1 MAIGTRGAVLV
12 LAMLL
17 AACGR
22 KTADGG
28 QNSSTGAP
36 AGSTAAAQQGDDE
49 PDSDGRTL
57 YRRAC
62 VMCHGE
68 RGAGTQLGSA
78 LNDRPRSVDEV
89 VRAVT
94 EGVPEAQPPRTPM
107 PRRGDGTFTDA
118 EIHTVAEY
126 VHGLAR

>member
-1 MAIGTRGAVLV
+1 MSIGRRGVVLV
-12 LAMLL
+12 LAALL
-17 AACGR
+17 SACGR
-22 KTADGG
+22 DGDARRQAAPSGASGSQAAD
-28 QNSSTGAP
+28 
-36 AGSTAAAQQGDDE
+36 AQQADE
-49 PDSDGRTL
+49 GESAGRTL

-78 LNDRPRSVDEV
+78 LNDRARTVDEV

-94 EGVPEAQPPRTPM
+94 DGVPQAEFPRTPM
-107 PRRGDGTFTDA
+107 PARGDGTFTDA
-118 EIHTVAEY
+118 QVRTVAEY

>member
-1 MAIGTRGAVLV
+1 MSIGRRGGLLV
-12 LAMLL
+12 LAALL
-17 AACGR
+17 SPCGR
-22 KTADGG
+22 DGDAG
-28 QNSSTGAP
+28 RQGAP
-36 AGSTAAAQQGDDE
+36 SGASGPQAADAQPADE
-49 PDSDGRTL
+49 GESAGRTL

-78 LNDRPRSVDEV
+78 LNDRARTADEV

-94 EGVPEAQPPRTPM
+94 EGVPQAEPPRTPM

-118 EIHTVAEY
+118 EVRTVAEY